1 MTIGNA
7 VNSMDVMSRESTFFF
22 YREYYKIVKNPSK
35 NIPNHK
41 SKTHLLKIHTVSC
54 VFLYFVS
61 KYDEIGAIHFTPL
74 CFHCSPGVDSNSNR
88 PHPINF
94 DSLSQNS

>member
-22 YREYYKIVKNPSK
+22 YREYNKIVKNPSK
-35 NIPNHK
+35 NIQHHK
-41 SKTHLLKIHTVSC
+41 SKTHPLKIHTVSC

-61 KYDEIGAIHFTPL
+61 KCDVIVAEFLMMFL
-74 CFHCSPGVDSNSNR
+74 CFSFHAVILLR
-88 PHPINF
+88 
-94 DSLSQNS
+94 